1 MVQAVDPYLN
11 AYSRYGAP
19 QGGSVNLGQSSSA
32 PAAADPTG
40 GGRFEGLMNRLRSG
54 KDKLGTKVE
63 AGLER
68 ASKMPLGRY
77 ATLGTA
83 GLAAATTAAG
93 GDVLGGA
100 GELAGGLLGGA
111 GGGIAAGAI
120 LNAASKAGS
129 VVPGPLGVGLK
140 VGLPILGSVLG
151 GGIGKTLA
159 GGAGQAV
166 EQSAS
171 QSSGPD
177 VSVAGIPLT
186 QAARERQQRERDLD
200 YETKART
207 QLGQAQLGLDR
218 QALID
223 QNNAYVQLQK
233 AMLPTLEQINR
244 SNLVNAQSML
254 ASQTAAYQQ
263 LGRQAGMFKLAGQ
276 GMAEAGATMRTALS
290 QNPYAGS
297 TIQAPSISFG

>member
-19 QGGSVNLGQSSSA
+19 QGGSVNLGQSSAA

-100 GELAGGLLGGA
+100 GEFAGGLLGGA
-111 GGGIAAGAI
+111 GGGMAAGAI
-120 LNAASKAGS
+120 LKAAGTAI
-129 VVPGPLGVGLK
+129 PPAGPLGIGLK

-223 QNNAYVQLQK
+223 QNNALVQLQK
-233 AMLPTLEQINR
+233 SLLPIQERTMRQQ
-244 SNLVNAQSML
+244 LVNQQSLMNTQ
-254 ASQTAAYQQ
+254 SAAYQQ